1 MLHPDIEIPLL
12 TRSFL
17 SGPNRPQCQEA
28 SVYLVHADA
37 KVRRRIF
44 ELLSGLKMTVI
55 VFGPGTELLDIYGT
69 ERAGCVLLGL
79 DLPDISGFDLPYG
92 LAQKENPPVIFISVH
107 SDITSTVREMK
118 ASATDFDLRDE
129 TIPGHEVSQLLL
141 ACDDEFAHD
150 KSISF
155 ALAVVGTVQPLKP
168 VVRDEAYGRE
178 LLTNAFQHSDAGK
191 IGSEITYDRV
201 VVWLRVRD
209 NGRGMVR
216 TVLDDERAGHCGLTG
231 TRECAYHIG
240 NRLNISSKPGSGTEV
255 ELIIP
260 SKIAYQMPPEKSRLR
275 WIKPARSKGGQRV

>member
-1 MLHPDIEIPLL
+1 MLHPDIELPLL
-12 TRSFL
+12 TRAFL

-44 ELLSGLKMTVI
+44 ELPSGLKMNVI
-55 VFGPGTELLDIYGT
+55 VFGPATELLDIYGT
-69 ERAGCVLLGL
+69 DRAGCVLLGL

-155 ALAVVGTVQPLKP
+155 ALAVVGTVQPLNP
-168 VVRDEAYGRE
+168 VVRDEACGRE

-209 NGRGMVR
+209 DGR
-216 TVLDDERAGHCGLTG
+216 GLTG
-231 TRECAYHIG
+231 TRERACHIG

-260 SKIAYQMPPEKSRLR
+260 SKIAYQMPPEKSRRR